1 MISLHKELTKILN
14 EEKALLEVLFKTVS
28 EERDAIVGLNSIE
41 LEKILREKE
50 QTLIKLSLW
59 EEERVKLLAKNG
71 LENTTLSEILEMN
84 NASPEL
90 IQLKE
95 LYYSMKTLLNAISE
109 IQRIN
114 EQLIDRSIMHIGT
127 AIKFLETFGI
137 NAKQSLSREA

>member
-1 MISLHKELTKILN
+1 LISLYKELTKILN
-14 EEKALLEVLFKTVS
+14 EEKALLEILFKIVS
-28 EERDAIVGLNSIE
+28 EERDAIVGLNSVE

-59 EEERVKLLAKNG
+59 EEERVKLLTKNG
-71 LENTTLSEILEMN
+71 LENTTLSEILNMN
-84 NASPEL
+84 NDSPEL

-137 NAKQSLSREA
+137 NAKQSLSKEA

>member
-1 MISLHKELTKILN
+1 MISLYKELTKILN
-14 EEKALLEVLFKTVS
+14 EEKALLEILFKIVS
-28 EERDAIVGLNSIE
+28 EERDAIVGLNSVE

-59 EEERVKLLAKNG
+59 EEERVKLLTKNG
-71 LENTTLSEILEMN
+71 LENTTLSEILNMN
-84 NASPEL
+84 NDSPEL

-137 NAKQSLSREA
+137 NAKQSLSKEA

>member
-14 EEKALLEVLFKTVS
+14 EEKALLEILFKIVS
-28 EERDAIVGLNSIE
+28 EERDAIVGLNSVE

-59 EEERVKLLAKNG
+59 EEERAKLLAKNG
-71 LENTTLSEILEMN
+71 LENTTLSEILNMN
-84 NASPEL
+84 SDSPEL

-137 NAKQSLSREA
+137 NAKQSLSKEA

>member
-14 EEKALLEVLFKTVS
+14 EEKALLEILFKIVS
-28 EERDAIVGLNSIE
+28 EERDAIVGLNSVE

-59 EEERVKLLAKNG
+59 EEERAKLLAKNG
-71 LENTTLSEILEMN
+71 LENTTLSEILNMN
-84 NASPEL
+84 NDSPEL

-137 NAKQSLSREA
+137 NAKQSLSKEA

>member
-14 EEKALLEVLFKTVS
+14 EEKSLLEILFKTVS
-28 EERDAIVGLNSIE
+28 EERDAIVGLNSVE

-84 NASPEL
+84 NESPEL

>member
-14 EEKALLEVLFKTVS
+14 EEKALLEILFKIVS
-28 EERDAIVGLNSIE
+28 EERDAIVGLNSVE

-59 EEERVKLLAKNG
+59 EEERAKLLAKNG
-71 LENTTLSEILEMN
+71 LENTTLSEILNMN
-84 NASPEL
+84 NDSPEL

-127 AIKFLETFGI
+127 AIKI
-137 NAKQSLSREA
+137 S

>member
-14 EEKALLEVLFKTVS
+14 EEKALLEILFKIVS
-28 EERDAIVGLNSIE
+28 EERDAIVGLNSVE

-59 EEERVKLLAKNG
+59 EEERVKLLTKNG
-71 LENTTLSEILEMN
+71 LENTTLSEILNMN
-84 NASPEL
+84 NDSPEL

-137 NAKQSLSREA
+137 NAKQSLSKEA

>member
-1 MISLHKELTKILN
+1 LISLHKELTKILN
-14 EEKALLEVLFKTVS
+14 EEKALLEILFKIVS
-28 EERDAIVGLNSIE
+28 EERDAIVGLNSVE

-59 EEERVKLLAKNG
+59 EEERAKLLAKNG
-71 LENTTLSEILEMN
+71 LENTTLSEILNMN
-84 NASPEL
+84 NDSPEL

-137 NAKQSLSREA
+137 NAKQSLSKEA